1 MIGFAEMLRMGPD
14 TLEMSTKEFV
24 EMMMMEF
31 VEMMVEFVEMSA

>member
-1 MIGFAEMLRMGPD
+1 MIESVEM
-14 TLEMSTKEFV
+14 EMKEFV